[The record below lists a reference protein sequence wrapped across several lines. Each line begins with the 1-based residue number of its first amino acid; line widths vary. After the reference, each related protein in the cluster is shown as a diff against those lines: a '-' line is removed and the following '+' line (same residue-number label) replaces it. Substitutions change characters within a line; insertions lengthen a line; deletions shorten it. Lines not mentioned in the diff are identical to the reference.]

1 MAWNILLH
9 IIKASFSIFCLILKI
24 GIQCWKLLFI
34 KLFPLYPYYISSPIW
49 FYSNTDA
56 TNIVIER
63 YAFTFQSGSIQIVG
77 NTTSQY
83 YQDHFTFQSGSI
95 QIVDGSV
102 CSPNFIN
109 FTFQSGSIQIQWVA
123 VCRCPLC
130 TLHSNLVLFKSSCSC
145 LPLPPIKLYIPIWFY
160 SNVQSVSLYLCLK
173 NLYIPI
179 WFYSNETIRQTQ
191 PNYLFSL
198 HSNLVLFKWYN

>member
-1 MAWNILLH
+1 M
-9 IIKASFSIFCLILKI
+9 
-24 GIQCWKLLFI
+24 
-34 KLFPLYPYYISSPIW
+34 LYCDLYIPIW
-49 FYSNTDA
+49 FYSNLITLA
-56 TNIVIER
+56 TP
-63 YAFTFQSGSIQIVG
+63 
-77 NTTSQY
+77 
-83 YQDHFTFQSGSI
+83 DHGLH
-95 QIVDGSV
+95 
-102 CSPNFIN
+102 

-198 HSNLVLFKWYN
+198 HSNLVLFKWYTKNNHFKFVYFTFQSGSIQIISSSVLPTYSPNFTFQSGSIQIKHQM